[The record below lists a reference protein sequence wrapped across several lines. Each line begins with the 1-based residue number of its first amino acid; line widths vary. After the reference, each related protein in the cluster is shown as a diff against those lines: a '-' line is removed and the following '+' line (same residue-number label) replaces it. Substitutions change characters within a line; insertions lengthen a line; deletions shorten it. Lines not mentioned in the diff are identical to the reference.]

1 MHKISLQ
8 QQKQIY
14 KQIHQGYAA
23 KDIAENL
30 GLSTNTI
37 YIYARQYEVHY
48 KALLLNGKYLKRF
61 GVRKNFK

>member
-14 KQIHQGYAA
+14 KQINQGYVA

-30 GLSTNTI
+30 RLSINTI
-37 YIYARQYEVHY
+37 YIYARQYEVHH
-48 KALLLNGKYLKRF
+48 KTLLSNGKYLKRF
-61 GVRKNFK
+61 GVRKDFK